1 MINISFGSLTM
12 SVERVSKSSF
22 QAAEKEGEKREKRET
37 HHVSQ
42 MTSTRIPSLKCTVAC
57 TIPLTNLIFVTSFRK
72 INKYQDGAK
81 TNSFRSNCLLGS

>member
-1 MINISFGSLTM
+1 M

-22 QAAEKEGEKREKRET
+22 QTAEKEGEKREKRET

-42 MTSTRIPSLKCTVAC
+42 MMSTRIPSLKCTVAC
-57 TIPLTNLIFVTSFRK
+57 TILFTNLIFVTSFRK